1 MPNSNLKIC
10 KSCLMLSTRPRITFD
25 EKGFCNACQWASKKK
40 KINWRKREKEWI
52 GIANDI
58 RSKKNNFDIIVPVSG
73 GKDSCYVAY
82 NLKHKYKLNP
92 LFVTINPPLQ
102 TTIGLK
108 NLENFIK
115 KGYNLVSL
123 DPDPV
128 LMQKINKKGLTSH
141 GQPYYGWLTAVLAAI
156 FNFANK
162 LGIDLIMYG
171 EDGEVEYGGET
182 STQEK
187 FLFDNK
193 YVEKIYLSNQY
204 KSVFK
209 NFNLK
214 SEKFFYELNLLKKLN
229 YAHYSYFDN
238 WDPYKNYLFAK
249 EKFDLIENKKSNPAT
264 FTNFAQNDQ
273 KLYCLHTY
281 LMYLKFGFGRATQ
294 DACIEVRRGAMSRDQ
309 AISLVNIYDHEFP
322 NLFLKDYLNY
332 YNLEIN
338 DLRKIFDKFANKKI
352 LEKKNKLWKKK
363 FKLA

>member
-25 EKGFCNACQWASKKK
+25 EKSFFNAWQWASKKK

-214 SEKFFYELNLLKKLN
+214 SEKFFYELNLSKKLN

-352 LEKKNKLWKKK
+352 LEKKNKIWKKK

>member
-1 MPNSNLKIC
+1 MLNSNLKIC
-10 KSCLMLSTRPRITFD
+10 KSCLMLSTRPKITF
-25 EKGFCNACQWASKKK
+25 EKKGFCNACQWGSKKK

-58 RSKKNNFDIIVPVSG
+58 RSKKNNFEIIVPVSG

-82 NLKHKYKLNP
+82 NLKYKYKLNP

-214 SEKFFYELNLLKKLN
+214 SEKFFYELNLSKKLN

>member
-1 MPNSNLKIC
+1 MLNSNLKIC

-171 EDGEVEYGGET
+171 EDGEVEYGGES

-214 SEKFFYELNLLKKLN
+214 SEKFFYELNLSKKLN

-249 EKFDLIENKKSNPAT
+249 EKFDLTENKKSNPST

-338 DLRKIFDKFANKKI
+338 DLKKIFDKFANKKI
-352 LEKKNKLWKKK
+352 LEKKNKFWKKK
-363 FKLA
+363 FKLS